1 MVNTIKQDS
10 FLRLP
15 QIIGDKKATPPIPAI
30 IPVSATSWWNGC
42 RTGKYPKPIKLGEK
56 TTVWRASEVLALVN
70 GD

>member
-1 MVNTIKQDS
+1 MNTIKQDY
-10 FLRLP
+10 FLRLK

-56 TTVWRASEVLALVN
+56 TTVWKSSEVLALVS
-70 GD
+70 GR